1 MGSDGLFYEC
11 NAAPQCR
18 NAPVGTVLTYLREWV
33 KWIRPQG
40 GVMQDI
46 EAATDYV
53 MPWKAMECA
62 TFDAA
67 RTTYDSGNFVCT
79 INSVVDPA
87 NFGYDQFVWRCASE
101 KLCNGVSPAKDT
113 AWFLTRNKG
122 QITGWESADYYEFEL
137 DWPYSFGEIVMYRDT
152 MYSCIDNRGNCGF
165 YNPGAEFD

>member
-1 MGSDGLFYEC
+1 ML
-11 NAAPQCR
+11 
-18 NAPVGTVLTYLREWV
+18 
-33 KWIRPQG
+33 
-40 GVMQDI
+40 DI
-46 EAATDYV
+46 EADTDYV

-62 TFDAA
+62 LFDAA

-79 INSVVDPA
+79 FNSVVDPD
-87 NFGYDQFVWRCASE
+87 NLGYDQFVWRCASE